1 VIKAFRDFINRGNL
15 IDIAVAFVMGVAF
28 AAVVTAFTARIV
40 SPLIGMVFDL
50 SGLQDVWTFGPL
62 DPETGVATGSVGAFI
77 EALLNFVIVALVM
90 FFVVKAYD
98 AAKARGE
105 TEEEAAPSPD
115 PEDVVL
121 LREIRDALNR

>member
-105 TEEEAAPSPD
+105 TEEEATPSPD

>member
-1 VIKAFRDFINRGNL
+1 MIKAFRDFINRGNL

-62 DPETGVATGSVGAFI
+62 DPETGVATGSVGAFV
-77 EALLNFVIVALVM
+77 EAFLNFVIVALVM
-90 FFVVKAYD
+90 FFVVKAYE

-105 TEEEAAPSPD
+105 TEEEAAPAPD

>member
-1 VIKAFRDFINRGNL
+1 MIKAFRDFINRGNL

-77 EALLNFVIVALVM
+77 EAFLNFVIVALVM

-105 TEEEAAPSPD
+105 GEEQAAPAPD